1 MSGDLDVVVNLIT
14 RPRTSR
20 MVCTYKSICVF
31 GSPSP
36 PLLTTK
42 NRFDIRSNSLIFLF
56 LNLLLMYMFDKIHAI
71 LTATTHFH
79 WFLCLFSFSVE
90 VVVSLLVGISFYFS
104 SVQLGFDGIGFVVLV
119 LALLGGWKL
128 DSVEVR
134 MGRLGDN
141 QLLLD
146 LCVLG
151 VATIQ
156 WHNSWLCRDTEG
168 GGTCAK
174 EGEWGDGWSLGR

>member
-1 MSGDLDVVVNLIT
+1 MSGELDVVVNLIT

-31 GSPSP
+31 GSP

-42 NRFDIRSNSLIFLF
+42 NRFDIGSNSLIFLF

-71 LTATTHFH
+71 STAITHFH

-90 VVVSLLVGISFYFS
+90 VVISLLVGISFCLP
-104 SVQLGFDGIGFVVLV
+104 SVQLGFDGIGFAVLV

-156 WHNSWLCRDTEG
+156 CP
-168 GGTCAK
+168 C
-174 EGEWGDGWSLGR
+174 